1 MYKKTGLMA
10 SLIVILI
17 TVFWAQDVFS
27 DGMLIPVLPDA
38 PAFSVKYHRVDVSID
53 QQVARTK
60 IDQVFRNEA
69 NRELEGNYLF
79 PLPKDAV
86 VSDFTMY
93 VGDEEVK
100 GRLLKKEEARRIYE
114 DIVRKRKDPALL
126 EYIGRNT
133 FHARVYPIPARGEK
147 RVLIEY
153 SEVLKM
159 DSGICRY
166 VYTLDTERF
175 SSKPLEEVVI
185 TVGIRSKAPIKSVYS
200 PTHDVAV
207 SRRGDHHVQVSYEAA
222 NIKPEEDFIIYYTV
236 SEKDIGLS
244 LLPYRE
250 SGDNGFYL
258 LMASPRVELGEE
270 ELGSKH
276 VSFVLDTSGSMK
288 TSNKIQQAKDA
299 LKFCV
304 SSLSKRDKFNIIAF
318 NSTIE
323 PYRSELVD
331 AEEKNIKDALSFVN
345 KLEAKGGTNI
355 NEALLRAL
363 SAFDERSDPNSDSF
377 SFLAVGDP
385 TIVVFLTDG
394 LPTVGET
401 DIDNILENVKQANKA
416 KVRIFVFGVGYDVNT
431 HFLDKLAQHNKA
443 ASEYVRPEENI
454 EAKVSTFFS
463 KVTSPVLSEIALDY
477 GKIMT
482 YDQFPRELPDLFKG
496 SQLIALGRY
505 KKSGKAKL
513 RLSGTVKGAKQTF
526 TYQVEFPRR
535 NTEHDFIPGLWAAR
549 KIGFLLDEIRLHG
562 KSDELVDEVVTL
574 SKKYG
579 IMTEFTSFLI
589 DADGEMATPEVARHM
604 AVERLGE
611 ANEVQRGA
619 WAVSQSQNAHQFQNQ
634 EQIVKN
640 VIYDQNGQQIQF
652 DRVRH
657 VADRTFFYRNGTWV
671 DATYVKGQEIVQVQN
686 FSKAY
691 FQISQ
696 NSVDVNQYLALG
708 PNVIVNL
715 GGQAIQI
722 SDEGQT
728 VLTQRELDAVFGN

>member
-1 MYKKTGLMA
+1 MYMKTGLLVN
-10 SLIVILI
+10 LIIIL
-17 TVFWAQDVFS
+17 TSVLWTQDALS
-27 DGMLIPVLPDA
+27 DGMLIPVRPNA
-38 PAFSVKYHRVDVSID
+38 PAFSVKYHHVNVIID
-53 QQVARTK
+53 QQVVQTK

-69 NRELEGNYLF
+69 DQELEGTYLF
-79 PLPKDAV
+79 PLPKEAV
-86 VSDFTMY
+86 VSDFAMY

-100 GRLLKKEEARRIYE
+100 GRILEKEEARRIYE

-147 RVLIEY
+147 RVIIEY

-159 DSGICRY
+159 DSGVCRY

-185 TVGIRSKAPIKSVYS
+185 AVDIRSKAPVKTVYS

-207 SRRGDHHVQVSYEAA
+207 SRRDDHHVQVSYEAA
-222 NIKPEEDFIIYYTV
+222 NIKPDEDFIVYYTV

-250 SGDNGFYL
+250 SDDGGFYL

-288 TSNKIQQAKDA
+288 ASNKIQQAKDA

-304 SSLSKRDKFNIIAF
+304 SSLNKRDKFNIIAF
-318 NSTIE
+318 DSTIE
-323 PYRSELVD
+323 LYKTELVD
-331 AEEKNIKDALSFVN
+331 AEERNIKDALNFMSKF
-345 KLEAKGGTNI
+345 EAKGSTNI
-355 NEALLRAL
+355 NEALLNAL
-363 SAFDERSDPNSDSF
+363 SAFHDRSDPN
-377 SFLAVGDP
+377 
-385 TIVVFLTDG
+385 IVVFLTDG

-401 DIDNILENVKQANKA
+401 NIDKILENVKQANKA
-416 KVRIFVFGVGYDVNT
+416 NVRLFVFGVGYDVNT
-431 HFLDKLAQHNKA
+431 HFLDNLAQHSRA
-443 ASEYVRPEENI
+443 ASEYVRPNENI
-454 EAKVSTFFS
+454 EAKVSSFFS
-463 KVTSPVLSEIALDY
+463 KVTSPVLSELALDY
-477 GKIMT
+477 GNIMT

-496 SQLIALGRY
+496 SQLIVLGRY
-505 KKSGKAKL
+505 KESGESEL
-513 RLSGTVKGAKQTF
+513 RLSGTVKGSRQIF
-526 TYQVEFPRR
+526 TYPVEFPKRDTR
-535 NTEHDFIPGLWAAR
+535 HDFIPRLWAAR

-562 KSDELVDEVVTL
+562 RDDELIDEVVTL

-589 DADGEMATPEVARHM
+589 DADEEMARPEVARRV
-604 AVERLGE
+604 AGERFGQ
-611 ANEVQRGA
+611 ANEAQRGA
-619 WAVSQSQNAHQFQNQ
+619 WAVSQSQNVYQFQNQ

-640 VIYDQNGQQIQF
+640 SFYDENGQQIQL
-652 DRVRH
+652 DSVKYI
-657 VADRTFFYRNGTWV
+657 AGRTFFYRNGTWV
-671 DATYVKGQEIVQVQN
+671 DATYVKGQEIMQVQN
-686 FSKAY
+686 FR
-691 FQISQ
+691 ISQ
-696 NSVDVNQYLALG
+696 NSINVNQYLALG
-708 PNVIVNL
+708 PNVIVNI

-728 VLTQRELDAVFGN
+728 VLTQSDLDRVFGN

>member
-1 MYKKTGLMA
+1 MYKKIGLLVN
-10 SLIVILI
+10 LIIIL
-17 TVFWAQDVFS
+17 TSVFWTQDALP
-27 DGMLIPVLPDA
+27 DGMLIPTRPNA
-38 PAFSVKYHRVDVSID
+38 PAFAVKYHHVSVSID
-53 QQVARTK
+53 QQVAKTK

-69 NRELEGNYLF
+69 DRELEGTYLF
-79 PLPKDAV
+79 PLPNGAV
-86 VSDFTMY
+86 VSDFAMY
-93 VGDEEVK
+93 VGDEEIK
-100 GRLLKKEEARRIYE
+100 GRILKKAEARRIYE

-133 FHARVYPIPARGEK
+133 FYARVYPIPARGEK

-153 SEVLKM
+153 SEVLNM
-159 DSGICRY
+159 DSGVCRY

-185 TVGIRSKAPIKSVYS
+185 TVDIRSKAPMKTVYS

-207 SRRGDHHVQVSYEAA
+207 SRRDDHHVQVSYEAA
-222 NIKPEEDFIIYYTV
+222 NIKPDEDFIVYYTV
-236 SEKDIGLS
+236 SEKDIGLN

-304 SSLSKRDKFNIIAF
+304 RSLNKQDKFNIIAF

-323 PYRSELVD
+323 PYKSELVD
-331 AEEKNIKDALSFVN
+331 AEERNIRDALSFVS
-345 KLEAKGGTNI
+345 KFEAKGSTNI
-355 NEALLRAL
+355 NEALLNAL
-363 SAFDERSDPNSDSF
+363 SAFHDRSDPN
-377 SFLAVGDP
+377 
-385 TIVVFLTDG
+385 IVVFLTDG

-401 DIDNILENVKQANKA
+401 NIDKILENVKQANKA
-416 KVRIFVFGVGYDVNT
+416 NVRLFVFGVGYDVNT
-431 HFLDKLAQHNKA
+431 HFLDKLAQNSRA
-443 ASEYVRPEENI
+443 ASEYVRPNEDI
-454 EAKVSTFFS
+454 EAKVSSFFS

-477 GKIMT
+477 GNIMT

-496 SQLIALGRY
+496 SQLIVLGRY
-505 KKSGKAKL
+505 KESGKAELK
-513 RLSGTVKGAKQTF
+513 LSGTVKGAKQTF
-526 TYQVEFPRR
+526 TYPVEFPKRDTR
-535 NTEHDFIPGLWAAR
+535 HDFIPRLWAAR

-562 KSDELVDEVVTL
+562 QDDELVDEVVTL

-589 DADGEMATPEVARHM
+589 DADEEMARPEVARRM
-604 AVERLGE
+604 AGDRFGE
-611 ANEVQRGA
+611 ANEAQHGA
-619 WAVSQSQNAHQFQNQ
+619 WAVSQSQNVSQFRNQ

-640 VIYDQNGQQIQF
+640 VLYDENGQQIQF
-652 DRVRH
+652 DSVRYI
-657 VADRTFFYRNGTWV
+657 AGRTFFYRNGTWV

-722 SDEGQT
+722 SDEGQS
-728 VLTQRELDAVFGN
+728 VLTQSELDAVFGN